1 MFSQSVKNLTND
13 SNVRIRAVRLKYRVF
28 SWARWGLNC
37 LIFAAVKTDDCRGK
51 MSHFNFISAELLHS
65 SEMFLVGAELSQTI
79 FVLFLFEILSLLTG
93 YWCRAESSSTGGQWN
108 VQWGGGTR
116 GHRGPDCPP
125 PRRTTQ
131 PARTLYPHAICNMSS
146 WLILTCHHK
155 IINYLIK

>member
-93 YWCRAESSSTGGQWN
+93 YWCSWWRAEGSAPAQE
-108 VQWGGGTR
+108 
-116 GHRGPDCPP
+116 PDNE
-125 PRRTTQ
+125 
-131 PARTLYPHAICNMSS
+131 IGSEGE
-146 WLILTCHHK
+146 
-155 IINYLIK
+155 